1 MQEIKVFNE
10 KSNMLDRFLK
20 YVKIDTRS
28 DELSE
33 SYPSTAKQLDLSR
46 EMKKE
51 VEELGLSNVKM
62 EEYGYVTGLLPSN
75 LPADHP
81 VAVPDI
87 ALIAHVDTSPAV
99 AGSNVDPQIIKNYQ
113 GGDIVLKKDVKQI
126 IKFAENPTLKDSI
139 GHDIITTDGT
149 TLLGADNKAGIA
161 EIMSAL
167 EYLVAHPE
175 IKHGAIWVL
184 FTVDE
189 ETGRG
194 AEKFESG
201 MIGAEFAY
209 TIDGETVGEIEDETF
224 CADSAKIT
232 VNGIN
237 IHPGYA
243 YGRMVNALKVAAEIV
258 DLFPKDRISPETTK
272 EREGYIH
279 PMRIDGVEEKTTIDV
294 IIRDFTEDGLKELEK
309 EISAICDTIQKK
321 HPKAKIEVGFSESY
335 RNMKYVINDYP
346 YVTEYALEATRRAGL
361 KASLGQIR
369 GGTDGSKLSFMGLP
383 CPNVFT
389 GGHNF
394 HSQLEFISIQDMVK
408 TVETIVH
415 LAQVWAEKGKPQ
427 G

>member
-1 MQEIKVFNE
+1 MHDVKVFNE
-10 KSNMLDRFLK
+10 STRLVDRFLS
-20 YVKIDTRS
+20 YVKIDTKS

-33 SYPSTAKQLDLSR
+33 SYPTTAKQLDLSKK
-46 EMKKE
+46 MKKE
-51 VEELGLSNVKM
+51 VEDLGLEKVKM
-62 EEYGYVTGLLPSN
+62 EEYGYVTGVLPGN

-81 VAVPDI
+81 VKVPAI

-99 AGSNVDPQIIKNYQ
+99 SGTNVDPQIVENYQ
-113 GGDIVLKKDVKQI
+113 GGDIILKKDTKQV
-126 IKFAENPTLKDSI
+126 IKFDENPSLKDSI
-139 GHDIITTDGT
+139 GHDLITTDGT

-161 EIMSAL
+161 EIMASL
-167 EYLVAHPE
+167 EYLIAHPE
-175 IKHGAIWVL
+175 IKHGDIWVL

-189 ETGRG
+189 EVGRG
-194 AEKFESG
+194 AEKFEKG

-243 YGRMVNALKVAAEIV
+243 YGRMVNALKIAAEIV

-272 EREGYIH
+272 ERDGYIH

-294 IIRDFTEDGLKELEK
+294 IIRDFTEEGLKELEK
-309 EISAICDTIQKK
+309 EISEICDIVQKK
-321 HPKAKIEVGFSESY
+321 HPKAKIEVAFTESY

-346 YVTEYALEATRRAGL
+346 YVTDYALEAAKRAGL
-361 KASLGQIR
+361 NPNLGQIR

-383 CPNVFT
+383 CPNIFT

-394 HSQLEFISIQDMVK
+394 HSQLEFISIQDMEK

-415 LAQVWAEKGKPQ
+415 LVQVWSEKGKP
-427 G
+427 GK